1 MAKDLVVLTL
11 KNSLKVSIILPAYN
25 AGDSLLLAVESIRQQ
40 TLREWELILLDDGSS
55 DESVAKIRNLND
67 NRIRIY
73 SDSVNRGLTYRLN
86 QGISLCRS
94 KYIAR
99 MDADDIC
106 FMRRLELQFNFLQD
120 HPSIDLVATKA
131 IVFNDKD
138 YSLIGLLPYKTSHDL
153 IIASPWKS
161 IPMPHPTW
169 MGRAEW
175 FKRYLYKTPEV
186 MRAEDQE
193 LLLRCMENSKFHTL
207 PEVLL
212 AYRQSAFNFRKTLTA
227 RVSLLKAQILNF
239 NQRKQYSFLCYSL
252 LFFLLKVFIDFFA
265 VLPKF
270 SWLFFSRMGSKI
282 PDHNKIEF
290 EHLIKILTKKL
301 TIE

>member
-1 MAKDLVVLTL
+1 LAKALVILTL

-25 AGDSLLLAVESIRQQ
+25 AGGSLLLAVESIRQQ
-40 TLREWELILLDDGSS
+40 TLREWELILLDDGST
-55 DESVAKIRNLND
+55 DESVEKIRNLND
-67 NRIRIY
+67 SRIRIY
-73 SDSVNRGLTYRLN
+73 SDNLNRGLAYRLN
-86 QGISLCRS
+86 QGVSLCSS
-94 KYIAR
+94 KYLAR

-120 HPSIDLVATKA
+120 HPAIDLVATKA
-131 IVFNDKD
+131 IVFNDED
-138 YSLIGLLPYKTSHDL
+138 YSLIGLLPNKIPHDL

-169 MGRAEW
+169 MGRTEW
-175 FKRYLYKTPEV
+175 FKRHLYKIPEV

-193 LLLRCMENSKFHTL
+193 LLLRSMNESKFHTL

-227 RVSLLKAQILNF
+227 RVSLLKAQIFNF
-239 NQRKQYSFLCYSL
+239 NKRKQYSFLCCSL

-270 SWLFFSRMGSKI
+270 SWLFFSRMGSKV

-290 EHLIKILTKKL
+290 ERLIKMLSKKIA
-301 TIE
+301 IE

>member
-1 MAKDLVVLTL
+1 LVKDLVFLTL

-55 DESVAKIRNLND
+55 DGSIEKIRNFND

-73 SDSVNRGLTYRLN
+73 SDNLHRGLSYRLN

-106 FMRRLELQFNFLQD
+106 FMRRFELQFNFLQE
-120 HPSIDLVATKA
+120 HPAIDLVATKV
-131 IVFNDKD
+131 IVFNDED
-138 YSLIGLLPYKTSHDL
+138 YSLIRLLPYKASHDL
-153 IIASPWKS
+153 IIASPWRS
-161 IPMPHPTW
+161 IPMPHSSW

-175 FKRYLYKTPEV
+175 FKRHLYKIPEV

-193 LLLRCMENSKFHTL
+193 LLLRSMNESKFHTL
-207 PEVLL
+207 PELLL
-212 AYRQSAFNFRKTLTA
+212 AYRRSAFNFQKKLTA
-227 RVSLLKAQILNF
+227 RVSLLKTQIFYF
-239 NQRKQYSFLCYSL
+239 NQKKQYSFLCYAL
-252 LFFLLKVFIDFFA
+252 LFFLSNVFIDFFA
-265 VLPKF
+265 VSPKF
-270 SWLFFSRMGSKI
+270 LRLFFSRMISKI
-282 PDHNKIEF
+282 PGHNKIEF
-290 EHLIKILTKKL
+290 ELLIKMLSKKIA
-301 TIE
+301 IE